1 MELNSVQIQA
11 INDYDAP
18 LSFLDKVTQLD
29 KTQIQAVANI
39 TMGESFFQ
47 GHFPGNPV
55 MPGVLTIQAMVQAA
69 EIFCHEQGM
78 NVPTLTQL
86 KKARFKKM
94 ITPGDQLKII
104 LKQTNLEKNKIEFS
118 GEALVNDEIA
128 CSANLSF
135 LLND

>member
-11 INDYDAP
+11 ITDYDTP
-18 LSFLDKVTQLD
+18 LSFLDKVIQLD
-29 KTQIQAVANI
+29 ETQIQAIANI
-39 TMGESFFQ
+39 TMGEGFFQ
-47 GHFPGNPV
+47 GHFPGNPI
-55 MPGVLTIQAMVQAA
+55 MPGVLTIQSMVQAA
-69 EIFCHEQGM
+69 EVYCHEQGIP
-78 NVPTLTQL
+78 VPTLSQL

-94 ITPGDQLKII
+94 IMPGNQLKII

>member
-11 INDYDAP
+11 ITDYDTP
-18 LSFLDKVTQLD
+18 LSFLDKVIQLD
-29 KTQIQAVANI
+29 ETQIQAIANI
-39 TMGESFFQ
+39 TMGEGFFQ

-55 MPGVLTIQAMVQAA
+55 MPGVLTIQSMVQAA
-69 EIFCHEQGM
+69 EVYCYEQGIP
-78 NVPTLTQL
+78 VPTLSQL

-94 ITPGDQLKII
+94 ITPGNQLKII

-135 LLND
+135 FIK

>member
-1 MELNSVQIQA
+1 MELNSVQIQT
-11 INDYDAP
+11 ISDYDTP
-18 LSFLDKVTQLD
+18 LSFLDKIIQLD
-29 KTQIQAVANI
+29 KTQIQAVANT
-39 TMGESFFQ
+39 TMGEGFFQ

-55 MPGVLTIQAMVQAA
+55 MPGVLTIQAMVQTA

-78 NVPTLTQL
+78 PVPTLAQL

-94 ITPGDQLKII
+94 ITPGDQLQII

>member
-11 INDYDAP
+11 ISDYDAP
-18 LSFLDKVTQLD
+18 LSFLDKVIQLD
-29 KTQIQAVANI
+29 KAQIQAIANI

-69 EIFCHEQGM
+69 EIFCHEQSM
-78 NVPTLTQL
+78 TIPTLAQL

-118 GEALVNDEIA
+118 GEALINDQVA

-135 LLND
+135 LLKD